1 LRDEEGVGMVTE
13 QETGEEGPP
22 KPEFTIQPGDLG
34 GLMAEYP
41 HIREWVE
48 DFESKHGSRPVYYGP
63 LDRDAKS
70 VSPRNLIYSTKPPC
84 FAHVYSPPEGS
95 EGAGNTFWFG
105 LEPTITQ
112 EEEEVRDQIVERLL
126 RDAPQKE
133 RFDNDEEFI
142 SMIHE
147 MMDEMTSTGGT
158 SLLANPVVNQAREL
172 LGFGEAP
179 LKVTPEQLD
188 RLKYVVVRDLVNNGP
203 LETLLADE
211 MLEDIHSIG
220 LSRINMDHK
229 VFPML
234 TSNIA
239 FKDQELLTKYLRSM
253 SERIGRPVS
262 DSKPIVDG
270 ALLDGSRINIIYSD
284 DVSIQGSSFTIRKF
298 AEETISITQL
308 IQWKTLSSQ
317 MAAYIWLGLESGMS
331 MLVSGETASGKTTTL
346 NAILPFIDHNVK
358 IYTAEDTP
366 EVKVSHTIWQRLI
379 TRDSKN
385 EDSRVEMFDLLKAA
399 LRSRP
404 RYIIIGEIRGVE
416 GAIAFQAMQTGHP
429 VVGTFHASN
438 IVKLIQ
444 RFTGDPI
451 NVPARFFDNLNFA
464 IFQEVVEAPGGGIAR
479 RITGV
484 SEVIGFDKTADG
496 ILTRNMFEWDPVND
510 EVYFRGMFQSDMLEN
525 KIAPRM
531 GFRSKRD
538 IYDELDRRTIAMQ
551 RMVDR
556 NLTHFDDVFDL
567 LDIYYK
573 EGWDRFASSLETWTG
588 INH

>member
-1 LRDEEGVGMVTE
+1 MVTE
-13 QETGEEGPP
+13 QETEE
-22 KPEFTIQPGDLG
+22 KPEKPKFNIAPGDLG

-48 DFESKHGSRPVYYGP
+48 EFEAMHGSRPIYYGP

-70 VSPRNLIYSTKPPC
+70 VSPRNLIYATKPPC
-84 FAHVYSPPEGS
+84 FAHVYSPPEGA
-95 EGAGNTFWFG
+95 EGAGNTFWYG
-105 LEPTITQ
+105 LEPTITG
-112 EEEEVRDQIVERLL
+112 EEEEIRDQIVERLL
-126 RDAPQKE
+126 RDAPQKD
-133 RFDNDEEFI
+133 RFDNDAEFI
-142 SMIHE
+142 AMIHE
-147 MMDEMTSTGGT
+147 MMDEMTTTTSS
-158 SLLANPVVNQAREL
+158 SLLSNPFVNQAREL
-172 LGFGEAP
+172 IGMGEAP
-179 LKVTPEQLD
+179 IKVTPEQLD

-298 AEETISITQL
+298 AEETISIIQL
-308 IQWKTLSSQ
+308 IKWKTLSAQ

-346 NAILPFIDHNVK
+346 NAVLPFIDHNVK

-366 EVKVSHTIWQRLI
+366 EVKVAHTIWQRLI

-496 ILTRNMFEWDPVND
+496 ILTRNMFEWDPVAD

-538 IYDELDRRTIAMQ
+538 IYDELQRRTEAIQ
-551 RMVDR
+551 RMCDR
-556 NLTHFDDVFDL
+556 DLTHYDDVFDL
-567 LDIYYK
+567 LDVYYK
-573 EGWDRFASSLETWTG
+573 EGWDRFASALETWTG
-588 INH
+588 VNH

>member
-1 LRDEEGVGMVTE
+1 MVTE
-13 QETGEEGPP
+13 QEPEQQEEKP
-22 KPEFTIQPGDLG
+22 KFRIEPGDLG

-48 DFESKHGSRPVYYGP
+48 DFEAKHGSRPIYYGP

-70 VSPRNLIYSTKPPC
+70 VSPRNLIYATKPPC
-84 FAHVYSPPEGS
+84 FAHVYSPPEGA

-105 LEPTITQ
+105 LEPTINA
-112 EEEEVRDQIVERLL
+112 EEEELRDQIVERLL

-133 RFDNDEEFI
+133 RFETDEEFI
-142 SMIHE
+142 AMIHE
-147 MMDEMTSTGGT
+147 MMDEMTTTSSTG
-158 SLLANPVVNQAREL
+158 LLSNPVIDQAREL
-172 LGFGEAP
+172 IGMGEARV
-179 LKVTPEQLD
+179 KVTPDQLD

-220 LSRINMDHK
+220 LHVIHMDHK

-234 TSNIA
+234 TSNIS
-239 FKDQELLTKYLRSM
+239 FKDQELLTRYLRSM

-298 AEETISITQL
+298 AEETISIIQL

-346 NAILPFIDHNVK
+346 NAVLPFIDHNVK

-366 EVKVSHTIWQRLI
+366 EVKVAHPIWQRLI

-496 ILTRNMFEWDPVND
+496 ILTRNMFEWDPVAD
-510 EVYFRGMFQSDMLEN
+510 VVYFRGMFQSDMLEN

-538 IYDELDRRTIAMQ
+538 IYDELERRTQAIQ

-556 NLTHFDDVFDL
+556 NLTHYDDVYDL
-567 LDIYYK
+567 LDVYYK

>member
-1 LRDEEGVGMVTE
+1 MVSE
-13 QETGEEGPP
+13 QDIDDQGQK
-22 KPEFTIQPGDLG
+22 KPEFNIQPGDLG

-48 DFESKHGSRPVYYGP
+48 NFEAQHGSRPIYYGP

-70 VSPRNLIYSTKPPC
+70 VSPRNLIYATKPPC

-105 LEPTITQ
+105 LEPTITD
-112 EEEEVRDQIVERLL
+112 EEEEIRDTIVERLL

-142 SMIHE
+142 AMIHD
-147 MMDEMTSTGGT
+147 MMNEMTTTTSA
-158 SLLANPVVNQAREL
+158 SLLSNPVVNQAREL
-172 LGFGEAP
+172 MGLGEAKI
-179 LKVTPEQLD
+179 KVSPELLD
-188 RLKYVVVRDLVNNGP
+188 RLKYVIVRDLVNNGP

-239 FKDQELLTKYLRSM
+239 FKDQEILTKYLRSM

-298 AEETISITQL
+298 AEETISIIQL
-308 IQWKTLSSQ
+308 IKWKTLSAQ

-346 NAILPFIDHNVK
+346 NAVLPFIDHNVK

-496 ILTRNMFEWDPVND
+496 ILTRNMFEWDPVAD

-538 IYDELDRRTIAMQ
+538 IYDELQRRTDAIQVMC
-551 RMVDR
+551 DR
-556 NLTHFDDVFDL
+556 DLTHFDDVFDL

-573 EGWDRFASSLETWTG
+573 EGWDRFAAAIETWTG

>member
-1 LRDEEGVGMVTE
+1 MVTE
-13 QETGEEGPP
+13 QESGEEDR
-22 KPEFTIQPGDLG
+22 KEPEFTIEPGDLG

-48 DFESKHGSRPVYYGP
+48 QFEAEHGSRPIYYGP

-70 VSPRNLIYSTKPPC
+70 VSPRTLIYAPKPPC
-84 FAHVYSPPEGS
+84 FAHVYSPPEGA

-105 LEPTITQ
+105 LEPTIT
-112 EEEEVRDQIVERLL
+112 EEEDDIRDRIVERLL

-142 SMIHE
+142 AMIHE
-147 MMDEMTSTGGT
+147 MMDEMTTTTSS
-158 SLLANPVVNQAREL
+158 SLLSNPVVNQAREL
-172 LGFGEAP
+172 IGMGEAP
-179 LKVTPEQLD
+179 IKVTPEQLD
-188 RLKYVVVRDLVNNGP
+188 RLKYVVVRYLVNNGP

-298 AEETISITQL
+298 AEETISIIQL
-308 IQWKTLSSQ
+308 IKWKTLSAQ

-346 NAILPFIDHNVK
+346 NAVLPFIDHNVK

-366 EVKVSHTIWQRLI
+366 EVKVAHTIWQRLI

-496 ILTRNMFEWDPVND
+496 ILTRNMFEWDPVAD

-538 IYDELDRRTIAMQ
+538 IYDELQRRTEAIQ
-551 RMVDR
+551 RMCDR
-556 NLTHFDDVFDL
+556 DLTHYDDVFDL
-567 LDIYYK
+567 LDVYYK
-573 EGWDRFASSLETWTG
+573 EGWDRFASALETWTG
-588 INH
+588 VNH

>member
-1 LRDEEGVGMVTE
+1 MVTE
-13 QETGEEGPP
+13 QEAGEE
-22 KPEFTIQPGDLG
+22 KPEKPTFNIQPGDLG

-41 HIREWVE
+41 HIREWIE
-48 DFESKHGSRPVYYGP
+48 DFEAKHGSRPIYYGP

-84 FAHVYSPPEGS
+84 FAHVYSPPEGA

-105 LEPTITQ
+105 LEPTISA
-112 EEEEVRDQIVERLL
+112 EEEEIRDQLVERLL

-133 RFDNDEEFI
+133 RFDDDEEFI
-142 SMIHE
+142 IMIHD
-147 MMDEMTSTGGT
+147 MMDEMTTTTSS
-158 SLLANPVVNQAREL
+158 SLLSNPFISQAREL
-172 LGFGEAP
+172 FGLGEAP
-179 LKVTPEQLD
+179 LKVTPEQLE

-239 FKDQELLTKYLRSM
+239 FKDQDLLTKYLRSM

-298 AEETISITQL
+298 AEETISIIQL
-308 IQWKTLSSQ
+308 IKWKTLSAQ
-317 MAAYIWLGLESGMS
+317 MGAYLWLGLESGMS

-366 EVKVSHTIWQRLI
+366 EVKVGHTIWQRLI
-379 TRDSKN
+379 TRESKN

-496 ILTRNMFEWDPVND
+496 ILTRNMFEWDPVAD

-538 IYDELDRRTIAMQ
+538 IYDELQRRTEVIQ
-551 RMVDR
+551 RMCDR
-556 NLTHFDDVFDL
+556 DLTHYDDVFDL
-567 LDIYYK
+567 LDIYFK
-573 EGWDRFASSLETWTG
+573 EGWDRFISSVETWTG

>member
-1 LRDEEGVGMVTE
+1 MVTE
-13 QETGEEGPP
+13 QEPEEETTT
-22 KPEFTIQPGDLG
+22 KHELTVQPGDLG

-41 HIREWVE
+41 HIRQWVE
-48 DFESKHGSRPVYYGP
+48 DFEAKHGSRPIYYGP
-63 LDRDAKS
+63 LDRDARA
-70 VSPRNLIYSTKPPC
+70 VSPRNLIYATRPPC
-84 FAHVYSPPEGS
+84 FAHVYSPPEGQV
-95 EGAGNTFWFG
+95 GAGNTFWYG
-105 LEPTITQ
+105 LEPAITHD
-112 EEEEVRDQIVERLL
+112 EEEIRDNIVERLL

-133 RFDNDEEFI
+133 RFDNDAEFI
-142 SMIHE
+142 AMIHE
-147 MMDEMTSTGGT
+147 MMDEMTTTTT
-158 SLLANPVVNQAREL
+158 SLLSNPVINQTREL

-179 LKVTPEQLD
+179 IKVTTEQLE

-220 LSRINMDHK
+220 LSAINMDHK

-234 TSNIA
+234 TSNIS

-298 AEETISITQL
+298 AEETISIIQL

-346 NAILPFIDHNVK
+346 NAILPFVDHNVK

-538 IYDELDRRTIAMQ
+538 IYDELERRTIVLQ

-556 NLTHFDDVFDL
+556 DLTHFDDVFDL
-567 LDIYYK
+567 LDVYFK
-573 EGWDRFASSLETWTG
+573 EGWDRFVSSVETWTG

>member
-1 LRDEEGVGMVTE
+1 MVTE
-13 QETGEEGPP
+13 QESEETTS
-22 KPEFTIQPGDLG
+22 KQVMKVQPGDLG

-41 HIREWVE
+41 HIRIWIE
-48 DFESKHGSRPVYYGP
+48 DFEAKHGSRPIYYGP
-63 LDRDAKS
+63 LDRDARA
-70 VSPRNLIYSTKPPC
+70 VSPRNLIYATRPPC
-84 FAHVYSPPEGS
+84 FAHVYSPPEGA
-95 EGAGNTFWFG
+95 EGAGNTYWFG
-105 LEPTITQ
+105 LEPTID
-112 EEEEVRDQIVERLL
+112 EEEEEIRDQIVERLL

-142 SMIHE
+142 AMIHE
-147 MMDEMTSTGGT
+147 MVDEMTTTAT
-158 SLLANPVVNQAREL
+158 SLLSNPVINQTREL

-179 LKVTPEQLD
+179 IKVTEEQLV

-220 LSRINMDHK
+220 LSAINMDHK

-239 FKDQELLTKYLRSM
+239 FKDQEILTKYLRSM

-298 AEETISITQL
+298 AEETISIIQL

-346 NAILPFIDHNVK
+346 NAILPFVDHNVK

-538 IYDELDRRTIAMQ
+538 IYDELERRTIVLQ

-556 NLTHFDDVFDL
+556 DLTHFDDVFDL
-567 LDIYYK
+567 LDVYFK
-573 EGWDRFASSLETWTG
+573 EGWDRFVSSVETWTG

>member
-1 LRDEEGVGMVTE
+1 MVAE
-13 QETGEEGPP
+13 QESENEST
-22 KPEFTIQPGDLG
+22 KPVMKVQPGDLG

-41 HIREWVE
+41 HIRIWIE
-48 DFESKHGSRPVYYGP
+48 DFESKHGSRPIYYGP
-63 LDRDAKS
+63 LDRDARA
-70 VSPRNLIYSTKPPC
+70 VSPRNLIYSTRPPC
-84 FAHVYSPPEGS
+84 FAHVYSPPEGQ
-95 EGAGNTFWFG
+95 EGAGNTYWFG
-105 LEPTITQ
+105 LEPTIN
-112 EEEEVRDQIVERLL
+112 EEEEEIRDQIVERLL

-133 RFDNDEEFI
+133 RFDNDEQFI
-142 SMIHE
+142 AMIHE
-147 MMDEMTSTGGT
+147 MVDEMTTTVT
-158 SLLANPVVNQAREL
+158 SLLSNPFINQTREL

-179 LKVTPEQLD
+179 IKVTEEQLE

-239 FKDQELLTKYLRSM
+239 FKNQEILTKYLRSM

-298 AEETISITQL
+298 AEETISIIQL
-308 IQWKTLSSQ
+308 VKWKTLSSQ

-346 NAILPFIDHNVK
+346 NAILPFVDHNVK

-429 VVGTFHASN
+429 VIGTFHASN

-538 IYDELDRRTIAMQ
+538 IYDELERRTIVLQ

-567 LDIYYK
+567 LDIYFK
-573 EGWDRFASSLETWTG
+573 EGWDRFVSSVETWTG

>member
-1 LRDEEGVGMVTE
+1 MVTE
-13 QETGEEGPP
+13 QESEEETTT
-22 KPEFTIQPGDLG
+22 KHVLTIQPGDLG

-41 HIREWVE
+41 HIRQWVE
-48 DFESKHGSRPVYYGP
+48 DFEAKHGSRPIYYGP
-63 LDRDAKS
+63 LDRDARA
-70 VSPRNLIYSTKPPC
+70 VSPRNLIYATRPPC
-84 FAHVYSPPEGS
+84 FAHVYSPPEGQV
-95 EGAGNTFWFG
+95 GAGNTFWYG
-105 LEPTITQ
+105 LEPAITD
-112 EEEEVRDQIVERLL
+112 EEEDIRDDIVERLL

-133 RFDNDEEFI
+133 RFDNDAEFI
-142 SMIHE
+142 AMIHE
-147 MMDEMTSTGGT
+147 MMDEMTTTTT
-158 SLLANPVVNQAREL
+158 SLLSNPVINQTREL

-179 LKVTPEQLD
+179 IKVTVEQLE

-239 FKDQELLTKYLRSM
+239 FKDQEILTKYLRSM

-298 AEETISITQL
+298 AEETISIIQL

-346 NAILPFIDHNVK
+346 NAVLPFVDHNVK

-538 IYDELDRRTIAMQ
+538 IYDELARRTEALQ

-556 NLTHFDDVFDL
+556 DLTHFDDVFDL
-567 LDIYYK
+567 LDVYYK
-573 EGWDRFASSLETWTG
+573 EGWDRFTSAVDTWTG

>member
-1 LRDEEGVGMVTE
+1 MVTE
-13 QETGEEGPP
+13 QESEGESKKEEI
-22 KPEFTIQPGDLG
+22 KIQPGDLG

-41 HIREWVE
+41 HIRQWVE
-48 DFESKHGSRPVYYGP
+48 DFEAKHGSKPIYYGP
-63 LDRDAKS
+63 LDRDARA
-70 VSPRNLIYSTKPPC
+70 VSPRNLIYATRPPC
-84 FAHVYSPPEGS
+84 FAHVYSPPEG
-95 EGAGNTFWFG
+95 EVGAGNTFWYG
-105 LEPTITQ
+105 LEPTIT
-112 EEEEVRDQIVERLL
+112 EEEEEIRDVIVERLL

-133 RFDNDEEFI
+133 RFDNDAEFI
-142 SMIHE
+142 AMIHE
-147 MMDEMTSTGGT
+147 MMDEMTTTFT
-158 SLLANPVVNQAREL
+158 SLLSNPVINQTREL

-179 LKVTPEQLD
+179 IKVSEEQLD

-239 FKDQELLTKYLRSM
+239 FKDQEILTKYLRSM

-298 AEETISITQL
+298 AEETISIIQL

-346 NAILPFIDHNVK
+346 NAVLPFVDHNVK

-538 IYDELDRRTIAMQ
+538 IYDELARRTEALQ

-567 LDIYYK
+567 LDVYYK
-573 EGWDRFASSLETWTG
+573 EGWDRYSSAVDTWTG

>member
-1 LRDEEGVGMVTE
+1 MVTE
-13 QETGEEGPP
+13 QEAEDEGP
-22 KPEFTIQPGDLG
+22 KEPEFTIEPGDLG

-41 HIREWVE
+41 HIRDWVE
-48 DFESKHGSRPVYYGP
+48 DFEAQHGSRPIYYGP

-70 VSPRNLIYSTKPPC
+70 VSPRNLIYATKPPC
-84 FAHVYSPPEGS
+84 FAHVYSPPEGA
-95 EGAGNTFWFG
+95 EGAGNTFWYG
-105 LEPTITQ
+105 LEPSITAD
-112 EEEEVRDQIVERLL
+112 EEEIRDNIVERLL

-133 RFDNDEEFI
+133 RFDNDAEFI
-142 SMIHE
+142 AMIHE
-147 MMDEMTSTGGT
+147 MMDEMTTTT
-158 SLLANPVVNQAREL
+158 SSSIFSNPVVDQAREL
-172 LGFGEAP
+172 IGLGEARIS
-179 LKVTPEQLD
+179 VTAEQLE

-239 FKDQELLTKYLRSM
+239 FKDQELLTRYLRSM

-298 AEETISITQL
+298 AEETISIIQL
-308 IQWKTLSSQ
+308 IKWKTLSSQ

-346 NAILPFIDHNVK
+346 NAVLPFIDHNVK

-366 EVKVSHTIWQRLI
+366 EVKVAHTIWQRLI

-496 ILTRNMFEWDPVND
+496 ILTRNMFEWDPVAD

-538 IYDELDRRTIAMQ
+538 IYDELQRRTEAIQ
-551 RMVDR
+551 RMCDR
-556 NLTHFDDVFDL
+556 DLTHYDDVFDL

-573 EGWDRFASSLETWTG
+573 EGWDRFASALETWTG
-588 INH
+588 VNH

>member
-1 LRDEEGVGMVTE
+1 VVSE
-13 QETGEEGPP
+13 QDVDDKGPK
-22 KPEFTIQPGDLG
+22 KPEFNIQPGDLG

-48 DFESKHGSRPVYYGP
+48 DFEAQHGSRPIYYGP

-70 VSPRNLIYSTKPPC
+70 VSPRNLIYATKPPC
-84 FAHVYSPPEGS
+84 FAHVYSPPEGA

-105 LEPTITQ
+105 LEPTITL
-112 EEEEVRDQIVERLL
+112 EEEELRDDIVERLL

-133 RFDNDEEFI
+133 RFDNDQEFI
-142 SMIHE
+142 AMIHD
-147 MMDEMTSTGGT
+147 MMDEMTTTGST
-158 SLLANPVVNQAREL
+158 SLLSNPVVNQAREL
-172 LGFGEAP
+172 MGLGEARI
-179 LKVTPEQLD
+179 KVTPELLE
-188 RLKYVVVRDLVNNGP
+188 RLKYVIVRDLVNNGP

-239 FKDQELLTKYLRSM
+239 FKDQEILTKYLRSM

-298 AEETISITQL
+298 AEETISIIQL
-308 IQWKTLSSQ
+308 IKWKTLSAQ

-346 NAILPFIDHNVK
+346 NAVLPFIDHNVK

-496 ILTRNMFEWDPVND
+496 ILTRNMFEWDPVAD

-538 IYDELDRRTIAMQ
+538 IYDELQRRTEAIQIMC
-551 RMVDR
+551 DR
-556 NLTHFDDVFDL
+556 DLTHFDDVFDL

-573 EGWDRFASSLETWTG
+573 EGWDRFASSIETWTG

>member
-1 LRDEEGVGMVTE
+1 MVTE
-13 QETGEEGPP
+13 QEEQEQESD
-22 KPEFTIQPGDLG
+22 KPLLTIEPGDLG

-41 HIREWVE
+41 HVRIWVE
-48 DFESKHGSRPVYYGP
+48 DFEAKHGSRPIYYGP
-63 LDRDAKS
+63 LDRDARA
-70 VSPRNLIYSTKPPC
+70 VSPRNLIYATRPPC
-84 FAHVYSPPEGS
+84 FAHVYSPPEGE

-105 LEPTITQ
+105 LEPTIDL
-112 EEEEVRDQIVERLL
+112 EEEEIRDNIVERLL

-133 RFDNDEEFI
+133 RFDNDAEFI
-142 SMIHE
+142 AMIHE
-147 MMDEMTSTGGT
+147 MMDDMTATTT
-158 SLLANPVVNQAREL
+158 SLLSNPVVNQTREL

-179 LKVTPEQLD
+179 IKVTEEQLE

-220 LSRINMDHK
+220 LSAINMDHK

-234 TSNIA
+234 TSNIS

-298 AEETISITQL
+298 AEETISIIQL

-346 NAILPFIDHNVK
+346 NAVLPFVDHNVK

-496 ILTRNMFEWDPVND
+496 ILTRNMFEWDAVSD

-538 IYDELDRRTIAMQ
+538 IYDELERRTIALQ

-556 NLTHFDDVFDL
+556 DLTHFDDVFDL
-567 LDIYYK
+567 LDVYYK
-573 EGWDRFASSLETWTG
+573 EGWDRFASAVETWTG

>member
-1 LRDEEGVGMVTE
+1 MVTE
-13 QETGEEGPP
+13 QDSEQEEE
-22 KPEFTIQPGDLG
+22 KPQFKIEPGDLG

-48 DFESKHGSRPVYYGP
+48 NFEVKHGSRPIYYGP

-70 VSPRNLIYSTKPPC
+70 VSPRNLIYATKPPC
-84 FAHVYSPPEGS
+84 FAHVYSPPEGA

-105 LEPTITQ
+105 LEPTINA
-112 EEEEVRDQIVERLL
+112 EEEEMRDQIVERLL

-133 RFDNDEEFI
+133 RFETDEEFI
-142 SMIHE
+142 AMIHE
-147 MMDEMTSTGGT
+147 MMDEMTVTSSG
-158 SLLANPVVNQAREL
+158 SLLSNPIINQAREL
-172 LGFGEAP
+172 IGMGEAKITVSP
-179 LKVTPEQLD
+179 DQLD

-220 LSRINMDHK
+220 LTVIHMDHK

-234 TSNIA
+234 TSNIS
-239 FKDQELLTKYLRSM
+239 FKDQELLTRYLRSM

-298 AEETISITQL
+298 AEETISIIQL
-308 IQWKTLSSQ
+308 IKWKTLSSQ

-346 NAILPFIDHNVK
+346 NAVLPFIDHNVK

-366 EVKVSHTIWQRLI
+366 EVKVAHPIWQRLI

-496 ILTRNMFEWDPVND
+496 ILTRNMFEWDPVAD
-510 EVYFRGMFQSDMLEN
+510 VVYFRGMFQSDMLEN

-538 IYDELDRRTIAMQ
+538 IYDELERRTQAIQ
-551 RMVDR
+551 RMADR
-556 NLTHFDDVFDL
+556 DLTHYDDVYDL
-567 LDIYYK
+567 LDVYYK

>member
-1 LRDEEGVGMVTE
+1 MVTE
-13 QETGEEGPP
+13 QDSEQEDK
-22 KPEFTIQPGDLG
+22 KPEFKIEPGDLG

-41 HIREWVE
+41 HIRNWVE
-48 DFESKHGSRPVYYGP
+48 DFESKHGSRPIYYGP

-70 VSPRNLIYSTKPPC
+70 VSPRNLIYATKPPC
-84 FAHVYSPPEGS
+84 FAHVYSPPEGH

-105 LEPTITQ
+105 LEPTIDA
-112 EEEEVRDQIVERLL
+112 EEEEMRDQIVERLL

-133 RFDNDEEFI
+133 RFESDEEFI
-142 SMIHE
+142 AMIHE
-147 MMDEMTSTGGT
+147 MMDEMTTTGAR
-158 SLLANPVVNQAREL
+158 SILSNPIVSQAREL
-172 LGFGEAP
+172 FGMGEAQIK
-179 LKVTPEQLD
+179 LTPDQLD

-220 LSRINMDHK
+220 LTKIHMDHK

-234 TSNIA
+234 TSNIH
-239 FKDQELLTKYLRSM
+239 FKDQEILTRYLRSM

-298 AEETISITQL
+298 AEETISIIQL
-308 IQWKTLSSQ
+308 IKWKTLSSQ
-317 MAAYIWLGLESGMS
+317 MAAYIWLGMESGMS

-346 NAILPFIDHNVK
+346 NAVLPFIDHNVK

-366 EVKVSHTIWQRLI
+366 EVKVAHPIWQRLI

-496 ILTRNMFEWDPVND
+496 ILTRNMFEWDPVSD
-510 EVYFRGMFQSDMLEN
+510 VVYFRGMFQSDMLEN

-538 IYDELDRRTIAMQ
+538 IYDELERRTQAIQ
-551 RMVDR
+551 RMADR
-556 NLTHFDDVFDL
+556 DLTHYDDVYDL
-567 LDIYYK
+567 LDVYYK

>member
-1 LRDEEGVGMVTE
+1 
-13 QETGEEGPP
+13 
-22 KPEFTIQPGDLG
+22 
-34 GLMAEYP
+34 MAEYP
-41 HIREWVE
+41 HIREWIE
-48 DFESKHGSRPVYYGP
+48 DFEAKHGSRPIYYGP

-84 FAHVYSPPEGS
+84 FAHVYSPPEGA

-105 LEPTITQ
+105 LEPTISA
-112 EEEEVRDQIVERLL
+112 EEEEIRDQLVERLL

-133 RFDNDEEFI
+133 RFDDDEEFI
-142 SMIHE
+142 IMIHD
-147 MMDEMTSTGGT
+147 MMDEMTTTTSS
-158 SLLANPVVNQAREL
+158 SLLSNPFISQAREL
-172 LGFGEAP
+172 FGLGEAP
-179 LKVTPEQLD
+179 LKVTPEQLE

-239 FKDQELLTKYLRSM
+239 FKDQDLLTKYLRSM

-298 AEETISITQL
+298 AEETISIIQL
-308 IQWKTLSSQ
+308 IKWKTLSAQ
-317 MAAYIWLGLESGMS
+317 MGAYLWLGLESGMS

-366 EVKVSHTIWQRLI
+366 EVKVGHTIWQRLI
-379 TRDSKN
+379 TRESKN

-496 ILTRNMFEWDPVND
+496 ILTRNMFEWDPVAD

-538 IYDELDRRTIAMQ
+538 IYDELQRRTEAIQ
-551 RMVDR
+551 RMCDR
-556 NLTHFDDVFDL
+556 DLTHYDDVFDL
-567 LDIYYK
+567 LDIYFK
-573 EGWDRFASSLETWTG
+573 EGWDRFISSVETWTG

>member
-1 LRDEEGVGMVTE
+1 MVTE
-13 QETGEEGPP
+13 QEEQEQESD
-22 KPEFTIQPGDLG
+22 KPLLTIQPGDLG

-41 HIREWVE
+41 HVRIWVE
-48 DFESKHGSRPVYYGP
+48 DFEAKHGSRPIYYGP
-63 LDRDAKS
+63 LDRDARA
-70 VSPRNLIYSTKPPC
+70 VSPRNLIYATRPPC
-84 FAHVYSPPEGS
+84 FAHVYSPPEGE

-105 LEPTITQ
+105 LEPTIDL
-112 EEEEVRDQIVERLL
+112 EEEEIRDNIVERLL

-133 RFDNDEEFI
+133 RFDNDAEFI
-142 SMIHE
+142 AMIHE
-147 MMDEMTSTGGT
+147 MMDDMTATTT
-158 SLLANPVVNQAREL
+158 SILSNPVVNQTREL

-179 LKVTPEQLD
+179 IKVTEEQLE

-220 LSRINMDHK
+220 LSAINMDHK

-234 TSNIA
+234 TSNIS

-298 AEETISITQL
+298 AEETISIIQL

-346 NAILPFIDHNVK
+346 NAVLPFVDHNVK

-496 ILTRNMFEWDPVND
+496 ILTRNMFEWDAVSD

-538 IYDELDRRTIAMQ
+538 IYDELERRTIALQ

-556 NLTHFDDVFDL
+556 DLTHFDDVFDL
-567 LDIYYK
+567 LDVYYK
-573 EGWDRFASSLETWTG
+573 EGWDRFASAVETWTG

>member
-1 LRDEEGVGMVTE
+1 MVTE

-70 VSPRNLIYSTKPPC
+70 VSPRNLIYATKPPC
-84 FAHVYSPPEGS
+84 FAHVYSPPEGT

-105 LEPTITQ
+105 LEPTITD
-112 EEEEVRDQIVERLL
+112 EEEEIRDRIVERLL

-142 SMIHE
+142 AMIHE

-172 LGFGEAP
+172 LGLGEAP

-239 FKDQELLTKYLRSM
+239 FKDQELLTQYLRSM

-284 DVSIQGSSFTIRKF
+284 DVSIQGSSFTIR
-298 AEETISITQL
+298 
-308 IQWKTLSSQ
+308 
-317 MAAYIWLGLESGMS
+317 
-331 MLVSGETASGKTTTL
+331 
-346 NAILPFIDHNVK
+346 
-358 IYTAEDTP
+358 
-366 EVKVSHTIWQRLI
+366 
-379 TRDSKN
+379 
-385 EDSRVEMFDLLKAA
+385 
-399 LRSRP
+399 
-404 RYIIIGEIRGVE
+404 
-416 GAIAFQAMQTGHP
+416 
-429 VVGTFHASN
+429 
-438 IVKLIQ
+438 
-444 RFTGDPI
+444 
-451 NVPARFFDNLNFA
+451 
-464 IFQEVVEAPGGGIAR
+464 
-479 RITGV
+479 
-484 SEVIGFDKTADG
+484 
-496 ILTRNMFEWDPVND
+496 
-510 EVYFRGMFQSDMLEN
+510 
-525 KIAPRM
+525 
-531 GFRSKRD
+531 
-538 IYDELDRRTIAMQ
+538 
-551 RMVDR
+551 
-556 NLTHFDDVFDL
+556 
-567 LDIYYK
+567 
-573 EGWDRFASSLETWTG
+573 
-588 INH
+588 

>member
-1 LRDEEGVGMVTE
+1 
-13 QETGEEGPP
+13 
-22 KPEFTIQPGDLG
+22 
-34 GLMAEYP
+34 MAEYP
-41 HIREWVE
+41 HIREWIE
-48 DFESKHGSRPVYYGP
+48 DFEAKHGSRPIYYGP

-84 FAHVYSPPEGS
+84 FAHVYSPPEGA

-105 LEPTITQ
+105 LEPTITA
-112 EEEEVRDQIVERLL
+112 EEEEIRDQLVERLL

-133 RFDNDEEFI
+133 RFDDDEEFI
-142 SMIHE
+142 IMIHD
-147 MMDEMTSTGGT
+147 MMDEMTTTTST
-158 SLLANPVVNQAREL
+158 SLLSNPFVNQAREL
-172 LGFGEAP
+172 FGLGEAP

-220 LSRINMDHK
+220 LARINMDHK

-239 FKDQELLTKYLRSM
+239 FKDQDLLTKYLRSM

-298 AEETISITQL
+298 AEETISIIQL
-308 IQWKTLSSQ
+308 IKWKTLSAQ
-317 MAAYIWLGLESGMS
+317 MAAYLWLGLESGMS

-366 EVKVSHTIWQRLI
+366 EVKVGHTIWQRLI
-379 TRDSKN
+379 TRESKN

-496 ILTRNMFEWDPVND
+496 ILTRNMFEWDPVAD

-538 IYDELDRRTIAMQ
+538 IYDELQRRTEAIQ
-551 RMVDR
+551 RMCDR
-556 NLTHFDDVFDL
+556 DLTHYDDVFDL
-567 LDIYYK
+567 LDIYFK
-573 EGWDRFASSLETWTG
+573 EGWDRFISSLETWTG

>member
-1 LRDEEGVGMVTE
+1 MVTE
-13 QETGEEGPP
+13 QEEQEQESD
-22 KPEFTIQPGDLG
+22 KPLLTIQPGDLG

-41 HIREWVE
+41 HVRLWVE
-48 DFESKHGSRPVYYGP
+48 DFEAKHGSRPIYYGP
-63 LDRDAKS
+63 LDRDARA
-70 VSPRNLIYSTKPPC
+70 VSPRNLIYATRPPC
-84 FAHVYSPPEGS
+84 FAHVYSPPEGE

-105 LEPTITQ
+105 LEPTIDL
-112 EEEEVRDQIVERLL
+112 EEEEIRDNIVERLL

-133 RFDNDEEFI
+133 RFDNDAEFI
-142 SMIHE
+142 AMIHE
-147 MMDEMTSTGGT
+147 MMDDMTSTTT
-158 SLLANPVVNQAREL
+158 SILSNPVVNQTREL

-179 LKVTPEQLD
+179 IKVTEEQLE

-220 LSRINMDHK
+220 LSAINMDHK

-234 TSNIA
+234 TSNIS

-298 AEETISITQL
+298 AEETISIIQL

-346 NAILPFIDHNVK
+346 NAVLPFVDHNVK

-496 ILTRNMFEWDPVND
+496 ILTRNMFEWDAVSD

-538 IYDELDRRTIAMQ
+538 IYDELERRTIALQ

-556 NLTHFDDVFDL
+556 DLTHFDDVFDL
-567 LDIYYK
+567 LDVYYK
-573 EGWDRFASSLETWTG
+573 EGWDRFASAVETWTG

>member
-1 LRDEEGVGMVTE
+1 MVTE
-13 QETGEEGPP
+13 QESEETTS
-22 KPEFTIQPGDLG
+22 KKVMKVQPGDLG

-41 HIREWVE
+41 HIRIWIE
-48 DFESKHGSRPVYYGP
+48 DFEAKHGSRPIYYGP
-63 LDRDAKS
+63 LDRDARA
-70 VSPRNLIYSTKPPC
+70 VSPRNLIYATRPPC
-84 FAHVYSPPEGS
+84 FAHVYSPPEGE
-95 EGAGNTFWFG
+95 EGAGNTYWFG
-105 LEPTITQ
+105 LEPTIN
-112 EEEEVRDQIVERLL
+112 EEEEEIRDQIVERLL

-133 RFDNDEEFI
+133 RFDNDEQFI
-142 SMIHE
+142 AMIHE
-147 MMDEMTSTGGT
+147 MVDEMTTTVS
-158 SLLANPVVNQAREL
+158 SMLSNPVINQTREL

-179 LKVTPEQLD
+179 IKVTEEQLE

-220 LSRINMDHK
+220 LSAINMDHK

-239 FKDQELLTKYLRSM
+239 FKDQEILTKYLRSM

-298 AEETISITQL
+298 AEETISIIQL

-346 NAILPFIDHNVK
+346 NAILPFVDHNVK

-538 IYDELDRRTIAMQ
+538 IYDELERRTIVLQ

-556 NLTHFDDVFDL
+556 DLTHFDDVFDL
-567 LDIYYK
+567 LDVYFK
-573 EGWDRFASSLETWTG
+573 EGWDRFVSSVETWTG

>member
-1 LRDEEGVGMVTE
+1 MVTE
-13 QETGEEGPP
+13 QESEETTS
-22 KPEFTIQPGDLG
+22 KPVMKVQPGDLG

-41 HIREWVE
+41 HIRIWIE
-48 DFESKHGSRPVYYGP
+48 DFEAKHGSRPIYYGP
-63 LDRDAKS
+63 LDRDARA
-70 VSPRNLIYSTKPPC
+70 VSPRNLIYATRPPC
-84 FAHVYSPPEGS
+84 FAHVYSPPEGA
-95 EGAGNTFWFG
+95 EGAGNTYWFG
-105 LEPTITQ
+105 LEPTIN
-112 EEEEVRDQIVERLL
+112 EEEEEIRDQIVERLL

-133 RFDNDEEFI
+133 RFDNDEQFI
-142 SMIHE
+142 AMIHE
-147 MMDEMTSTGGT
+147 MVDEMTTTVT
-158 SLLANPVVNQAREL
+158 SMLSNPVINQTREL

-179 LKVTPEQLD
+179 IKVTEEQLE

-220 LSRINMDHK
+220 LSAINMDHK

-239 FKDQELLTKYLRSM
+239 FKDQEILTKYLRSM

-298 AEETISITQL
+298 AEETISIIQL
-308 IQWKTLSSQ
+308 IKWKTLSSQ

-346 NAILPFIDHNVK
+346 NAILPFVDHNVK

-538 IYDELDRRTIAMQ
+538 IYDELERRTIVLQ

-556 NLTHFDDVFDL
+556 DLTHFDDVFDL
-567 LDIYYK
+567 LDVYFK
-573 EGWDRFASSLETWTG
+573 EGWDRFVSSVETWTG

>member
-1 LRDEEGVGMVTE
+1 VVSE
-13 QETGEEGPP
+13 QDIDDEGPK
-22 KPEFTIQPGDLG
+22 KPEFNIQPGDLG

-48 DFESKHGSRPVYYGP
+48 NFEAQHGSRPIYYGP

-70 VSPRNLIYSTKPPC
+70 VSPRNLIYATKPPC

-105 LEPTITQ
+105 LEPTITD
-112 EEEEVRDQIVERLL
+112 EEEEIRDTIVERLL

-142 SMIHE
+142 AMIHD
-147 MMDEMTSTGGT
+147 MMDEMTTTTTT
-158 SLLANPVVNQAREL
+158 SLLSNPVVNQAREL
-172 LGFGEAP
+172 MGLGEARI
-179 LKVTPEQLD
+179 KVSPELLD
-188 RLKYVVVRDLVNNGP
+188 RLKYVIVRDLVNNGP

-239 FKDQELLTKYLRSM
+239 FKDQEILTKYLRSM

-298 AEETISITQL
+298 AEETISIIQL
-308 IQWKTLSSQ
+308 IKWKTLSAQ

-346 NAILPFIDHNVK
+346 NAVLPFIDHNVK

-496 ILTRNMFEWDPVND
+496 ILTRNMFEWDPVAD

-538 IYDELDRRTIAMQ
+538 IYDELQRRTDAIQVMC
-551 RMVDR
+551 DR
-556 NLTHFDDVFDL
+556 DLTHFDDVFDL

-573 EGWDRFASSLETWTG
+573 EGWDRFAAAIETWTG